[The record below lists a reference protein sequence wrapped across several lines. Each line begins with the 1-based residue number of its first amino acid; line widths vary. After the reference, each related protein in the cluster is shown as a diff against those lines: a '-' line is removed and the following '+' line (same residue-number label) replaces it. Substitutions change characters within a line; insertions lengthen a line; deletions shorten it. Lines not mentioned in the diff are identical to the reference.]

1 MTRYALARRVTTE
14 AELRRVDRFE
24 AEDFTGAEKAVLRFT
39 NAFYEDHRTI
49 PDAVWEDLRHHYSE
63 PEVIELAWTIA
74 SYIMLGK
81 LIHAFR
87 IPYGDEE
94 VGQPGPESPEARA
107 AARPGAEGHS

>member
-24 AEDFTGAEKAVLRFT
+24 VEDFTGAEKAVLRFT

-49 PDAVWEDLRHHYSE
+49 PDTVWEGLRHHYTE

-94 VGQPGPESPEARA
+94 AGQPGPESPEARG

>member
-1 MTRYALARRVTTE
+1 VTRYALARRVTTE

-24 AEDFTGAEKAVLRFT
+24 VEDFTGAEKAVLRFT

-49 PDAVWEDLRHHYSE
+49 PDAVWEGLRHHYSE

>member
-1 MTRYALARRVTTE
+1 LARRVTTE

-49 PDAVWEDLRHHYSE
+49 PDAVWEDLRRHYSE

-107 AARPGAEGHS
+107 VARPGAEGHS

>member
-1 MTRYALARRVTTE
+1 MARRVTTE
-14 AELRRVDRFE
+14 AELGRVDHFE
-24 AEDFTGAEKAVLRFT
+24 GEDFTAAEKAVLRFT

-49 PDAVWEDLRHHYSE
+49 PDAVWEDLRRHYSE

-94 VGQPGPESPEARA
+94 VGQPGAESPGARA
-107 AARPGAEGHS
+107 TARPGAEGHS

>member
-14 AELRRVDRFE
+14 AELGRVDHFE
-24 AEDFTGAEKAVLRFT
+24 GEDFTAAEKAVLRFT

-49 PDAVWEDLRHHYSE
+49 PDAVWEDLRRHYSE

-94 VGQPGPESPEARA
+94 VGQPGAESPEARA
-107 AARPGAEGHS
+107 TARPGAEGHS

>member
-1 MTRYALARRVTTE
+1 VTRYALARRVTTE

-24 AEDFTGAEKAVLRFT
+24 VEDFTGAEKAVLRFT

-49 PDAVWEDLRHHYSE
+49 SDSVWEDLRRHYSE
-63 PEVIELAWTIA
+63 PEVIEVAWTIA

-94 VGQPGPESPEARA
+94 VGQPGPESPEART